1 MCECETCTEL
11 SKLLNPYKD
20 SSEKHDSS
28 CVILPKSEVNQLII
42 FVQAFMQRQCL
53 GGFQDRKHYDQ
64 FQWITQCFVLLMTN
78 LLKAYKGENRIIYPL
93 RDDNDN
99 DDDDGD
105 DDDVDDDDDSNK
117 WENLLSNVKEE
128 ELQWTVAEI
137 EKPLHL
143 LTKVF
148 LMNYPLYVAVKQ
160 YPHYKAEEVTQQEAS
175 TMNHYCDVQEIDMPL
190 LLLRNVNMFCRVGG
204 MEAVMSCF
212 DYEILP
218 LTMAN
223 PIVILA
229 CNVKLWLNYHTNVHV
244 FAPLRS
250 KVLRFMCNLTDK
262 ELRTPAAKT
271 MADFMWSSNKDGH
284 TSNFDKDGLELAF
297 KYFTSPTLTMR
308 LAGISQI
315 NSHIGSLNE
324 LVHVTAATLST
335 SSQSN
340 DMITIEQIGH
350 NLATWLVHRKIISHI
365 FGPNLHVEVIKQCSI
380 TLNFLAS
387 EGKITNEHIDTI
399 WQAAQLK
406 HCSKQV
412 FDLLPGFIKHLE
424 PGPVLHLYHLLRKLE
439 PKEHTEQS
447 LFLASA
453 LTKFIWSSMATTGKC
468 HEFSIPK
475 MSRIVNTRDSHR
487 IIRSNDMSTS
497 ENSASLNSNS
507 DGETSEER
515 SDLSDGPTPRKKLK
529 KGNIF
534 VYSDNEE
541 AKIFEELSN
550 DYEFNEKEIIR
561 PSKPLGM
568 CKIMRCVRKK
578 TIRDTRMRVTKPC
591 NSSDDD
597 SDKIQLNHCK
607 LVKENKLRKSR
618 GKLNHKKMC
627 NLKMRCL
634 TTGCTEDESESEGE
648 DEDDDD
654 DDDEEEEDDD
664 DDDDDDE
671 DDDIE
676 DEDSESME
684 AMEIG
689 ISPIDP
695 TSDQQVPS
703 TLINRQMLEDYSG
716 DENSMSSRMSN
727 KSDKNMADFDG
738 EDSGCDEE
746 LLQLAARAQTHLSPQ
761 QLNHMAFHSNFQSS
775 KCVHPSTHSITS
787 TLSNQFNIE
796 NVCKPGSTLLWDLLQ
811 DENITLLG
819 ESLALEAEK
828 ALFNLVCFNTDRAI
842 RMKFI
847 EGCLDNIQKNKA
859 VVISLRL
866 LPKLFASFH
875 QFRGA
880 SLSNLNVGMDTRQV
894 TLWAVKHHSMIDRV
908 FNNFREYCKQY
919 ADNNFEDTGFYTH
932 QTHIEARLQ
941 FLTHIYSSIG
951 LPDSIKL
958 TIDELDT
965 LWDGLVNDE
974 VCKDELF
981 NWLLRQVR
989 CREQHTFN
997 VETLTHL
1004 YCEKL
1009 LSLAPENYTMIALSL
1024 FTQLCN
1030 MAQQQVSSE
1039 FLMLARNGHAAA
1051 MEHLSKIALKASN
1064 NDVSMAAIQYM
1075 NSYYMMNL
1083 QLDKE
1088 DKFISECVANLS
1100 TAVDKLN
1107 DIEESSLLYIQRAL
1121 VLLKTHLE
1129 TFKRKYAY
1137 HLRRWTLEGH
1147 GIMSHVIQNEK
1158 NVSTIRLNINPAM
1171 LDEKLTLD
1179 MPSTDY
1185 IADMRAEIAHWWEN
1199 QHDIL
1204 TARKLPT
1211 DGNIRMIALG
1221 QEITSD
1227 FDEKTIQETGL
1238 KDNQIIYLSLS
1249 TSRKKKF
1256 GDQDLPGSMQTIPS
1270 KESSP
1275 TLLLL
1280 RPKNFEVLFR
1290 LMHTLGSMKS
1300 FDNEGKE
1307 TMHSKAQVLS
1317 RNVWD
1322 ILTMLPTS
1330 PTMLE
1335 CFRHFPTRESK
1346 ENCKIWLEKDL
1357 DSSNLQK
1364 LMYSLYIIESL
1375 LHHTSDKVVYD
1386 DSDELES
1393 STNGK
1398 AKTWGE
1404 CFIEKGGLEHLF
1416 TILMSGTLQ
1425 GNSEWHQDCLA
1436 HLLKLLCQLGVSPND
1451 RKQLDQFEGL
1461 GFDPYF
1467 RSRKANMKK
1476 QTNLVV
1482 PKLNQEML
1490 KLMKIDLVIPRLMSI
1505 LNELSFPRYPK
1516 EIKTGFW
1523 GRAQVIHFLMTLVL
1537 SWSHS
1542 INGIC
1547 EALLESNQFS
1557 MWLCNLVLEDPDPLV
1572 RHEICVA
1579 LYRLCAVT
1587 PANRTAATLLLSQL
1601 IKFLDKAEC
1610 MKPQIREENLL
1621 KITDEEK
1628 LLYGHA
1634 CRDYFWLMCRLVN
1647 CLSNDIIQESLK
1659 SPSECIINI
1668 EALAVR
1674 VWESIASRDFIETDY
1689 SGLQDDGLIGLLN
1702 LMSNILGHK
1711 PPFKFSKHSH
1721 KVIDTVFEFL
1731 FALPD
1736 PQNRQLPKCKSESA
1750 RSSAYDLLVELVKE
1764 TPNNYEYLYEK
1775 LLEQHSNDFNRPP
1788 YFWDYWPHDDGRSN
1802 CGYVGLTN
1810 LGATCYMASCMQHLF
1825 MMPQARRSI
1834 LEAKCDESN
1843 KHNAILIELK
1853 RMFAYLLESERKT
1866 YNPRSFCKV
1875 YTMDHQL
1882 LNTGEQKDMAE
1893 FFIDLVSK
1901 LEEMTPELKTLVKTL
1916 FGGVISNNVVSLDC
1930 DHVSR
1935 TLEEFYTVRCQV
1947 SDMRNLYESLDEV
1960 TLKDTLDG
1968 DNMYTCSQ
1976 CEKKVRA
1983 EKRACF
1989 KKLPQILC
1997 FNTMRYTFNMI
2008 TMMKEKVNTHFSF
2021 PMILDMSGYVEK
2033 HLMPQHYLEEKEMN
2047 ENDGTDRQEE
2057 NYQYELI
2064 GVTVHT
2070 GTADGGHYYSFIRNR
2085 ERTNRSQT
2093 PSTDQWY
2100 LFNDAEVKLFDA
2112 SQLAAECFG
2121 GEMTSKTYD
2130 SVTDKYMDLSFEKT
2144 NSAYMLFYE
2153 LVKPTD
2159 PEIEDHNSYENQMS
2173 PPIKLSSELEGW
2185 IWQDNRQFLQ
2195 DKNIFESA
2203 YFQFMWQICAFI
2215 PHSLEDTEEL
2225 SELATKLTA
2234 AFFLETYI
2242 HAKERSTIMQWTELL
2257 IKQFSASQSGCEW
2270 FLQQMGDDGWWPLK
2284 IFVKCSNQV
2293 IRQTFLKLCMHA
2305 IQCIRPYVCFFKN
2318 IFISETKTENLKSC
2332 VSCLTSFIQTVVSL
2346 MQQNIKNFIRNMTE
2360 YFTLL
2365 HEFSKLGDE
2374 ESKFLISIQCITTV
2388 VNFYLSL
2395 KGHEQNDIS
2404 NNGIECEDED
2414 EEIIPLTTIDR
2425 NKPPLSL
2432 EKLIALVVT
2441 LIEKSRGIDGQ
2452 LELSDSDLYVLQ
2464 GMKGFPFIIQQIK
2477 DNTNLHMTKNII
2489 FSLCRNESIQKNS
2502 VLANEIICQI
2512 LNNIQKNVNN
2522 TEIAQPFF
2530 KMLTLL
2536 SEGSVGGNG
2545 GLPPFTEFILKNLWQ
2560 STENGP
2566 QVALEWLSLQVPRN
2580 KQVSAWVLNGM
2591 DTWVERYLMAHGNAR
2606 VRSGASVL
2614 LVSLVPNTQFRQAF
2628 RSARGL
2634 CLLQK
2639 EIVFAPDAKE
2649 ILQEIFKFLL
2659 KLLKVAK
2666 EYTDTTQHGSSKMTA
2681 YFVILNYFL
2690 VSKVEKLMFGPHLV
2704 ELWQLFHPKLS
2715 EPAIPIHHNKQS
2727 LLMLFYNVLTDCVEN
2742 VQILIQDPYFVKNI
2756 AFNYILADHDDQEV
2770 VIFNRTML
2778 PAYYGLLRICCQH
2791 SRSFT
2796 RQLAGHQ
2803 NISWAFKNISP
2814 HPTQYAAAVDELFKL
2829 LQLFIKKYPDS
2840 TEQEISDINQY
2851 RRETI
2856 QLYVSHLDGKAG
2868 WGTLI
2873 PVTKILLENDDDKVY
2888 FVQNQGLEM
2897 CFEGFQTLHNMYH
2910 EATACH
2916 VTGDLI
2922 DMLALI
2928 VDVTKCLQKAH
2939 EQNKLNEKETPRSI
2953 ILGYKEWPDL
2963 LRKLVTL
2970 LNTYN
2975 PKEMRHS
2982 VLDLLKILVVLM
2994 PVEVINVLQPI
3005 LTHCHAVCMDSSNSM
3020 PIGPYFPRRGHKVPM
3035 LSLKSNTRPIR
3046 PMVQM
3051 ALTHNQLDLTKGCD
3065 SQYDADLSAFYS
3077 PYHEF
3082 IDLMCRTAVNND
3094 CLTEP
3099 LVTLSAMIGYESIP
3113 LHHTFFP
3120 KFWLDVHSMSSP
3132 NLPYLRLLSK
3142 NNYFVDYLESTLIE
3156 ERLSL
3161 NNDIIYDFVKMFFPE
3176 MAASVLSHHT
3186 FELLE
3191 SIIFNL
3197 PNDLEKLGELET
3209 EKRMLSNLRALQ
3221 VCSLV
3226 KPPVQELKAVLNN
3239 IKISAKNI
3247 ITKII
3252 NSKTGKT
3259 DSLNETDD
3267 NDFDVEQLSLLR
3279 RIESTAIEFIES
3291 IPVSKNEELSKN
3303 VDEKNIAG
3311 PQDKT

>member
-1 MCECETCTEL
+1 MCECETCIEF
-11 SKLLNPYKD
+11 SKLLKPYRDASAKND
-20 SSEKHDSS
+20 FS
-28 CVILPKSEVNQLII
+28 CVILSKSEVNQLVV

-53 GGFQDRKHYDQ
+53 GGFQDRKNYEQ

-78 LLKAYKGENRIIYPL
+78 LLKSYKGQDNIIYPA
-93 RDDNDN
+93 R
-99 DDDDGD
+99 DDDDAE
-105 DDDVDDDDDSNK
+105 SSRK
-117 WENLLSNVKEE
+117 WENLLANFKDE
-128 ELQWTVAEI
+128 ELQWTLAEM

-143 LTKVF
+143 MTKVF
-148 LMNYPLYVAVKQ
+148 LMNFPLYVAVKQ
-160 YPHYKAEEVTQQEAS
+160 YPHYKTEEVTQQEVSA
-175 TMNHYCDVQEIDMPL
+175 MNHYCDVQEIDMPL
-190 LLLRNVNMFCRVGG
+190 LLLRTVNMFCRVGG
-204 MEAVMSCF
+204 LEAIMSCF
-212 DYEILP
+212 DYESLP
-218 LTMAN
+218 LTIAN

-244 FAPLRS
+244 FVPLRS
-250 KVLRFMCNLTDK
+250 KVLRFMCNLSDK

-284 TSNFDKDGLELAF
+284 TSNLDKDGLELAF

-340 DMITIEQIGH
+340 DMVTIEQIGH
-350 NLATWLVHRKIISHI
+350 NLATWLVHRKIISHV

-424 PGPVLHLYHLLRKLE
+424 PAPVLHLYHLLRKLE

-453 LTKFIWSSMATTGKC
+453 LTKFIWSSIATTART

-475 MSRIVNTRDSHR
+475 LSRIVNIRDGRR
-487 IIRSNDMSTS
+487 IVRSNDMSTS

-507 DGETSEER
+507 EGESSDER
-515 SDLSDGPTPRKKLK
+515 SDMSDGPTPRKKPK
-529 KGNIF
+529 KENIF
-534 VYSDNEE
+534 AYSDNESLVLDG
-541 AKIFEELSN
+541 AKLEEL
-550 DYEFNEKEIIR
+550 DEDFDINEKDIR

-568 CKIMRCVRKK
+568 CKIRHCVRKK
-578 TIRDTRMRVTKPC
+578 AMRDTRMRVMKPC
-591 NSSDDD
+591 NSSDED
-597 SDKIQLNHCK
+597 SDKVQINHCK
-607 LVKENKLRKSR
+607 LVKGTKLQKPR
-618 GKLNHKKMC
+618 GKMNNHKKIR
-627 NLKMRCL
+627 NLKMRCIR
-634 TTGCTEDESESEGE
+634 TDCTEDDSESDG
-648 DEDDDD
+648 DEDDD
-654 DDDEEEEDDD
+654 EEDE
-664 DDDDDDE
+664 DE
-671 DDDIE
+671 DEDIE

-689 ISPIDP
+689 ISPIDT

-703 TLINRQMLEDYSG
+703 TLMNRQMLEDYSG

-746 LLQLAARAQTHLSPQ
+746 LLQLAARAQNHLSTQ
-761 QLNHMAFHSNFQSS
+761 QLNHMAFHSNFHTS
-775 KCVHPSTHSITS
+775 KNVHPCTQNIT
-787 TLSNQFNIE
+787 TTISNQFNIE

-811 DENITLLG
+811 DDNITLLG

-847 EGCLDNIQKNKA
+847 EGCLENIQKNKS

-880 SLSNLNVGMDTRQV
+880 SLANLNVGMDTRQV

-908 FNNFREYCKQY
+908 FNNFREYCKQH
-919 ADNNFEDTGFYTH
+919 ADNLFEDSGFYSH
-932 QTHIEARLQ
+932 QIHIEARLQ

-951 LPDSIKL
+951 LPDTIKL

-965 LWDGLVNDE
+965 LWNCLVSDD
-974 VCKDELF
+974 VCRDELF

-1009 LSLAPENYTMIALSL
+1009 LSLAPESYTMTALSL

-1030 MAQQQVSSE
+1030 MAQQQVSSDY
-1039 FLMLARNGHAAA
+1039 LLLARNGHAAA
-1051 MEHLSKIALKASN
+1051 MEHLSRIALKALN
-1064 NDVSMAAIQYM
+1064 NDVSMAAIQYI
-1075 NSYYMMNL
+1075 NNYYMMNL

-1088 DKFISECVANLS
+1088 DKFISECISNLS
-1100 TAVDKLN
+1100 VAADTLN
-1107 DIEESSLLYIQRAL
+1107 DKEESSLLYIQRAL
-1121 VLLKTHLE
+1121 LLLKTHLE

-1137 HLRRWTLEGH
+1137 HLRKWTLEGH
-1147 GIMSHVIQNEK
+1147 GIMSHVIQNDK
-1158 NVSTIRLNINPAM
+1158 NAATIRLNINPAM

-1185 IADMRAEIAHWWEN
+1185 IADMRAEIAHWWESQN
-1199 QHDIL
+1199 DNL
-1204 TARKLPT
+1204 TVQKLPT

-1249 TSRKKKF
+1249 TTRKKKL
-1256 GDQDLPGSMQTIPS
+1256 GDQDLPGSAQFVPT

-1280 RPKNFEVLFR
+1280 RPKNFEVLFG
-1290 LMHTLGSMKS
+1290 LMHTLGSMKTI
-1300 FDNEGKE
+1300 DEEENELLHGR
-1307 TMHSKAQVLS
+1307 AQVLS
-1317 RNVWD
+1317 RSVWD
-1322 ILTMLPTS
+1322 ILTILPTS
-1330 PTMLE
+1330 PSMLE
-1335 CFRHFPTRESK
+1335 SFKHFPTHESK
-1346 ENCKIWLEKDL
+1346 DKCQVWLKKDL
-1357 DSSNLQK
+1357 DPSNLQK
-1364 LMYSLYIIESL
+1364 LMYSLYIVESL
-1375 LHHTSDKVVYD
+1375 VQVGVEKN
-1386 DSDELES
+1386 SDEDEVLPEV
-1393 STNGK
+1393 STNGLSNS
-1398 AKTWGE
+1398 WGE
-1404 CFIEKGGLEHLF
+1404 YFIEKGGLEHLF
-1416 TILMSGTLQ
+1416 TILLSGTLQ

-1451 RKQLDQFEGL
+1451 RRQLDQFEGL

-1467 RSRKANMKK
+1467 RPRKSHIKK
-1476 QTNLVV
+1476 QANLVV
-1482 PKLNQEML
+1482 PKLNKEML

-1505 LNELSFPRYPK
+1505 LNELSYPGHPK
-1516 EIKTGFW
+1516 DIKTGFW

-1542 INGIC
+1542 VNGIC

-1557 MWLCNLVLEDPDPLV
+1557 MWLCSLVLEDPDPLV

-1579 LYRLCAVT
+1579 LYRLCAVP

-1610 MKPQIREENLL
+1610 MQPQNIRHENSMR
-1621 KITDEEK
+1621 ITDEDK
-1628 LLYGHA
+1628 LNYGPA

-1647 CLSNDIIQESLK
+1647 CLPNDIIQESIK
-1659 SPSECIINI
+1659 FPPKCIIDI
-1668 EALAVR
+1668 EALAIR
-1674 VWESIASRDFIETDY
+1674 VWESIASRDFIETHY

-1711 PPFKFSKHSH
+1711 PPFKFSKQSH
-1721 KVIDTVFEFL
+1721 KVLDTVFEFL

-1764 TPNNYEYLYEK
+1764 TPQNYEYLYKK
-1775 LLEQHSNDFNRPP
+1775 LLEQHSNDLNRLP
-1788 YFWDYWPHDDGRSN
+1788 YLWDYWPHDDGRSN

-1843 KHNAILIELK
+1843 KHASILVELK

-1875 YTMDHQL
+1875 YTMDQQL

-1947 SDMRNLYESLDEV
+1947 ADMRTLYESLDEV

-1997 FNTMRYTFNMI
+1997 FNTMRYTFNMV

-2047 ENDGTDRQEE
+2047 ENKGTERLEE

-2085 ERTNRSQT
+2085 ERTNKSQT

-2159 PEIEDHNSYENQMS
+2159 PDIEEHNISNDIEIC

-2185 IWQDNRQFLQ
+2185 IWRDNRQFLQ

-2215 PHSLEDTEEL
+2215 PQSLDDTEEL
-2225 SELATKLTA
+2225 AELATKLTS

-2257 IKQFSASQSGCEW
+2257 TKQFSASQSGSEW
-2270 FLQQMGDDGWWPLK
+2270 FLQQMSVDGWWPLK
-2284 IFVKCSNQV
+2284 IFIKCPNQI
-2293 IRQTFLKLCMHA
+2293 IRQTFLKLCMHV
-2305 IQCIRPYVCFFKN
+2305 IQQTRPYVCFFNNTFMNDDK
-2318 IFISETKTENLKSC
+2318 SEYMKPC
-2332 VSCLTSFIQTVVSL
+2332 VSCLTSFIRTVVSL
-2346 MQQNIKNFIRNMTE
+2346 MEQNIKNCIRNMTE
-2360 YFTLL
+2360 YFSML

-2374 ESKFLISIQCITTV
+2374 ESKFLIAIQCITTV
-2388 VNFYLSL
+2388 VNFYLGL
-2395 KGHEQNDIS
+2395 KGHEFSDNP
-2404 NNGIECEDED
+2404 NNINGADCE
-2414 EEIIPLTTIDR
+2414 EEEEEAIPMSTADR
-2425 NKPPLSL
+2425 NKPPISL
-2432 EKLIALVVT
+2432 EKLIALVVS
-2441 LIEKSRGIDGQ
+2441 LVEKSRNISGQ
-2452 LELSDSDLYVLQ
+2452 LELSDNDLYVLQ

-2477 DNTNLHMTKNII
+2477 DNTNLHMTKNLI
-2489 FSLCRNESIQKNS
+2489 FSLCRNESSQKNTL
-2502 VLANEIICQI
+2502 LANEIISQI
-2512 LNNIQKNVNN
+2512 LNIIQKNVNN
-2522 TEIAQPFF
+2522 SEITQPFF

-2536 SEGSVGGNG
+2536 SEGSVSGNG
-2545 GLPPFTEFILKNLWQ
+2545 GLPSFTEFILRLLWQ

-2566 QVALEWLSLQVPRN
+2566 QVALEWLGLQVPRN

-2591 DTWVERYLMAHGNAR
+2591 DTWVERFLLAHGNAR
-2606 VRSGASVL
+2606 VRSAASML
-2614 LVSLVPNTQFRQAF
+2614 LVSLVPNTQFRQAY
-2628 RSARGL
+2628 RSARGM
-2634 CLLQK
+2634 CTLQK
-2639 EIVFAPDAKE
+2639 EVLLASDAKE
-2649 ILQEIFKFLL
+2649 TLHEIFKFLL
-2659 KLLKVAK
+2659 NLLKMAK
-2666 EYTDTTQHGSSKMTA
+2666 EYTDTTQHGSSKLTA
-2681 YFVILNYFL
+2681 YFVLLNYFL
-2690 VSKVEKLMFGPHLV
+2690 ISRTEKLMFGPHLV

-2715 EPAIPIHHNKQS
+2715 EPAISVHHNKQS
-2727 LLMLFYNVLTDCVEN
+2727 LLMLFYNVLSDCIEN
-2742 VQILIQDPYFVKNI
+2742 VQILVQDPYFVKNI

-2791 SRSFT
+2791 SRIFS

-2829 LQLFIKKYPDS
+2829 LQLFIKKFPDS
-2840 TEQEISDINQY
+2840 TDQEIAEINQY
-2851 RRETI
+2851 RKETI
-2856 QLYVSHLDGKAG
+2856 QLYLSNLDGKAG

-2873 PVTKILLENDDDKVY
+2873 PVAKILLENDEDKL
-2888 FVQNQGLEM
+2888 FFIHNRGLEM

-2928 VDVTKCLQKAH
+2928 VDITKCLQKSH
-2939 EQNKLNEKETPRSI
+2939 EQNKLAEKETPRTV
-2953 ILGYKEWPDL
+2953 ILTYKEWPDL

-2975 PKEMRHS
+2975 PKEMRQS
-2982 VLDLLKILVVLM
+2982 VLDLLKVLVVLM
-2994 PVEVINVLQPI
+2994 PIEVINVLQPI
-3005 LTHCHAVCMDSSNSM
+3005 LTHCHAVCMDSNNGM

-3065 SQYDADLSAFYS
+3065 PHYDTELSAFYA
-3077 PYHEF
+3077 PYHDF
-3082 IDLMCRTAVNND
+3082 IDVMCRTAVNNE

-3099 LVTLSAMIGYESIP
+3099 LVALNAMIGYESIP
-3113 LHHTFFP
+3113 LHHTYFP
-3120 KFWLDVHSMSSP
+3120 KFWLDVHNMNGS

-3161 NNDIIYDFVKMFFPE
+3161 NNDVIYDFVRTFFPE

-3191 SIIFNL
+3191 SVIFNL

-3209 EKRMLSNLRALQ
+3209 EKRMLSNLRALR

-3226 KPPVQELKAVLNN
+3226 KPPVQELKVVLSN
-3239 IKISAKNI
+3239 IKMAAQKLLD
-3247 ITKII
+3247 KICPSSSGE
-3252 NSKTGKT
+3252 N
-3259 DSLNETDD
+3259 DLDETDEKD
-3267 NDFDVEQLSLLR
+3267 EDEQLSLLR
-3279 RIESTAIEFIES
+3279 SIETTTAEFIEA
-3291 IPVSKNEELSKN
+3291 IPLPKHENLPSDLENK
-3303 VDEKNIAG
+3303 DIAG
-3311 PQDKT
+3311 PPDKT